1 MAENNYSFEN
11 KGLFENIEKL
21 AEEAKSGNN
30 DAVQRLEAITKL
42 ANPIF
47 DFSASDY
54 RRILDKQLP
63 LPVRKGI
70 QLYKMMSELIYL
82 VQPVGKRKGTA
93 CGVRRIDYEN
103 LTWEEFLELR
113 GSFRAGFIMDAIKQR
128 AEPKFSGLGMLNEN
142 QKELYQRIKV
152 YFGNKKK
159 PTLQSLAMNL
169 LSEETD
175 GKDFSERSLYI
186 YLEAINEHQKRRKK
200 ASGFDILSYVT
211 FRSVAT
217 FHNEKTIRE
226 SLEDWDKTMAT
237 MTASIY
243 KMLPEISANLL
254 ASVSANL
261 LKDIIPKVNENLMSQ
276 FYQNLMPQFQTSQ
289 MSKLIGSIIPN
300 ISSLQALYQ
309 NEDSD

>member
-1 MAENNYSFEN
+1 MAETNYSFEI

-82 VQPVGKRKGTA
+82 VQPVGKRKRTA
-93 CGVRRIDYEN
+93 CAVRRVDYEN

-113 GSFRAGFIMDAIKQR
+113 GTFSAGFIMEAVKQR
-128 AEPKFSGLGMLNEN
+128 ATPKFNGLEMLNER

-169 LSEETD
+169 LSEDTG

-186 YLEAINEHQKRRKK
+186 YLEAVNKYQKRRKK
-200 ASGFDILSYVT
+200 ASGFDILLYT
-211 FRSVAT
+211 T
-217 FHNEKTIRE
+217 FHPVTAFNNERTIRE
-226 SLEDWDKTMAT
+226 ALEGWDKTMAGLAISFRS
-237 MTASIY
+237 MLPKISGDLFKDIMPKLNDNLIAQIY
-243 KMLPEISANLL
+243 KDLT
-254 ASVSANL
+254 
-261 LKDIIPKVNENLMSQ
+261 PK
-276 FYQNLMPQFQTSQ
+276 FQLSQ
-289 MSKLIGSIIPN
+289 MSEL
-300 ISSLQALYQ
+300 ISSITPNRHNFKALFQ
-309 NEDSD
+309 EED